1 MFVFPRDYAEQ
12 MEQMHLKVNPKE
24 QVIGWFTTGNSG
36 QHLSIQSCS
45 IHDYYVSRFVS
56 SVYILSI

>member
-1 MFVFPRDYAEQ
+1 

-24 QVIGWFTTGNSG
+24 QVIGWFTTGNAA

-45 IHDYYVSRFVS
+45 IHNYYVSRFVS
-56 SVYILSI
+56 SVLLF